1 MDFQSE
7 EVRERVMRV
16 FRAGQVG
23 LCVSSVTHDIN
34 NYLGAIM
41 AYADLLGM
49 SENLAPGSQ
58 RMLGQISDAVQKCSS
73 LVTSLTSIARK
84 EKPDASVIDVPRV
97 CAQVVEIRNYDFK
110 VGQVDLQATYEDG
123 IPSVIV
129 DLPKLKMAL
138 IYLLANAFDAVQEE
152 PESTPKT
159 QKKQTRLQVAK
170 TEDSID
176 IIVWNSGPPVP
187 EAERERM
194 FDPFFTTKPSPHLG
208 LGLTLTR
215 DIARYH
221 GGDLTYDAHRGFILR
236 LPRDNRLSLQQ

>member
-1 MDFQSE
+1 MDFQSD

-84 EKPDASVIDVPRV
+84 EKPDASVVDLPRV
-97 CAQVVEIRNYDFK
+97 CAEVVEIRNYDFK
-110 VGQVDLQATYEDG
+110 VGQVDLKATYDND
-123 IPSVIV
+123 IPSVVV

-138 IYLLANAFDAVQEE
+138 IYLLANAFDAAQEE
-152 PESTPKT
+152 PASTPQT
-159 QKKQTRLQVAK
+159 QKKTRLQVTK

-176 IIVWNSGPPVP
+176 ITVWNSGPPVP
-187 EAERERM
+187 EAERERI

-208 LGLTLTR
+208 LGLTLAR
-215 DIARYH
+215 DIARH
-221 GGDLTYDAHRGFILR
+221 HDGDLAYDPDRGFIIH
-236 LPRDNRLSLQQ
+236 LPRNNRLSQKL